1 MSDLSI
7 FWQVYYFLFKDG
19 YRQEPPAEVPVSLL
33 GETGNG
39 TNSTSNMAYGFIACA
54 VAVVF
59 YGSNFV
65 PVKKIDSGDGIGC
78 LFTRLSLFF
87 CRALFFH
94 HSAVLNLSLFPLFV
108 CVCVTGMFFQWVL
121 CAAIWTVALITN
133 IILHSPKFWPLA
145 MLGGFIWTTGKNM
158 LYTLYERTCTV
169 FYKVTFLRN

>member
-1 MSDLSI
+1 MSDLNI
-7 FWQVYYFLFKDG
+7 FWQVYYCLFKDG
-19 YRQEPPAEVPVSLL
+19 YRQEPPAEVPVSPL

-94 HSAVLNLSLFPLFV
+94 HSAVLNLSLPSLCV
-108 CVCVTGMFFQWVL
+108 CVCDRNVFSVGPL
-121 CAAIWTVALITN
+121 CCYLDSGSDHKYYTTLTQ
-133 IILHSPKFWPLA
+133 ILAPGYAGRVYLDH
-145 MLGGFIWTTGKNM
+145 
-158 LYTLYERTCTV
+158 R
-169 FYKVTFLRN
+169 